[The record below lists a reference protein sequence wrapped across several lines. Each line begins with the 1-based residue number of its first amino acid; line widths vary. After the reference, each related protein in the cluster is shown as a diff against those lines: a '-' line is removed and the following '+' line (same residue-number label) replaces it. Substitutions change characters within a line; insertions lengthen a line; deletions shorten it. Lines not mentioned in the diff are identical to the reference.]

1 MEWNARRIIKRSKII
16 MEAIMKLEEFYIQKQ
31 LDKHKR
37 QVKRRILSAL
47 FILIIGGIT
56 LWLI

>member
-1 MEWNARRIIKRSKII
+1 MNLKD
-16 MEAIMKLEEFYIQKQ
+16 FYIQTKLDQQKQ
-31 LDKHKR
+31 

-56 LWLI
+56 IWLI

>member
-1 MEWNARRIIKRSKII
+1 
-16 MEAIMKLEEFYIQKQ
+16 MEAVMKLEEFYIQKQ
-31 LDKHKR
+31 LDKYKR

>member
-1 MEWNARRIIKRSKII
+1 

-31 LDKHKR
+31 LDKHKQ

-56 LWLI
+56 IWLI

>member
-1 MEWNARRIIKRSKII
+1 
-16 MEAIMKLEEFYIQKQ
+16 MKLEEFYIQKQ
-31 LDKHKR
+31 LDKYKQ

-56 LWLI
+56 IWLI

>member
-1 MEWNARRIIKRSKII
+1 

-31 LDKHKR
+31 LDKNKR

-56 LWLI
+56 IWLI

>member
-1 MEWNARRIIKRSKII
+1 
-16 MEAIMKLEEFYIQKQ
+16 MKLEEFYIQKQ
-31 LDKHKR
+31 LDKNKR

-56 LWLI
+56 IWLI